1 MSARWDAAVRAG
13 YTPVASVTVWRDGVQ
28 VASLTPLP
36 GGKVTLDEGSRRRRV
51 VTLSTADDMLTELTQ
66 ERTDL
71 RVACGIE
78 YGPGDIE
85 LVDQGVFRV
94 IDAVRKTSMSPI
106 TVEAEDYSG
115 VCALA
120 RFMTPWATAGGVLVV
135 DEIAA
140 MIHDVDP
147 SIDVVDE
154 TGSLSAT
161 TAGSWDRDR
170 WGAVEAL
177 AASIGAEVA
186 FDRAGRCVIR
196 LIPTVTDATV
206 PVWTIDADHELAVL
220 VGVTYGS
227 SGLGYNAVV
236 ATSGASGGSP
246 PVTAVAL
253 GASYGPGSQR
263 PRFLSLPSDV
273 TLTDAAAAAAGLL
286 ARSEEHERIVD
297 PQAVP
302 NPALDV
308 GDAVRVRVPSDGVD
322 EVRIITALE
331 LPLGLEV
338 MSVRTRRAAPYQI
351 AGSLS

>member
-1 MSARWDAAVRAG
+1 MSARWDVAVRAG
-13 YTPVASVTVWRDGVQ
+13 YTPVSSVTVWRNGTQ
-28 VASLTPLP
+28 VAALTPLP
-36 GGKVTLDEGSRRRRV
+36 GSKVTVDEGSQRRRV
-51 VTLSTADDMLTELTQ
+51 LSLATADDVLAEVTQ

-71 RVACGIE
+71 HAACGIE
-78 YGPGDIE
+78 YAPGDVE
-85 LVDQGVFRV
+85 MVDQGVFRV
-94 IDAVRKTSMSPI
+94 VDAVRKTSMAPI

-120 RFMTPWATAGGVLVV
+120 RFLVPWATAGGALVV

-147 SIDVVDE
+147 AIVVVDE

-161 TAGSWDRDR
+161 TSGSWDRDR
-170 WGAVEAL
+170 WGAIESL

-196 LIPTVTDATV
+196 PIPTVTDTTV
-206 PVWTIDADHELAVL
+206 PVWTIDADNERAVL
-220 VGVTYGS
+220 VAVQYGS

-253 GASYGPGSQR
+253 GASYGPGNQR
-263 PRFLSLPSDV
+263 PRFLALPSDV
-273 TLTDAAAAAAGLL
+273 TLTDASAAAGGLL
-286 ARSEEHERIVD
+286 ARSQEHESIID

-302 NPALDV
+302 NAALDV
-308 GDAVRVRVPSDGVD
+308 GDPVRVKVPSDGVD
-322 EVRIITALE
+322 EVRIVTRLE
-331 LPLGLEV
+331 LPLGPGV
-338 MSVRTRRAAPYQI
+338 MSLQTRRAAPYQI
-351 AGSLS
+351 VGSLS

>member
-1 MSARWDAAVRAG
+1 M
-13 YTPVASVTVWRDGVQ
+13 
-28 VASLTPLP
+28 
-36 GGKVTLDEGSRRRRV
+36 
-51 VTLSTADDMLTELTQ
+51 
-66 ERTDL
+66 
-71 RVACGIE
+71 
-78 YGPGDIE
+78 
-85 LVDQGVFRV
+85 
-94 IDAVRKTSMSPI
+94 
-106 TVEAEDYSG
+106 
-115 VCALA
+115 
-120 RFMTPWATAGGVLVV
+120 V

-236 ATSGASGGSP
+236 ATSGASGVLPGDGGCSRSLVWP
-246 PVTAVAL
+246 WQPAAPVLVA
-253 GASYGPGSQR
+253 
-263 PRFLSLPSDV
+263 PSDV